1 MSVQDIKTNALK
13 ISLVVILSAFA
24 VEFLIG
30 VYSNSLALVTDSVHA
45 ILDSIVTMVLLV
57 ATKWSTKPPD
67 REHTY
72 GHGKIETMG
81 SFVAG
86 IIILVISLFFV
97 YESIS
102 RFYEPKPEVLPGA
115 LAIIAAAY
123 ALGSIFFRIVILKRA
138 LKKTDGSSLRVDLYH
153 ALMDMGATSVALVG
167 IVFVMIGFYQGDY
180 VAALILGGLLAVLSL
195 KLIHQSGLELT
206 DAVPASMVK
215 KVHDIVN
222 NTAGVMKT
230 ESVQIRRSG
239 SDIFTEITISLSAAS
254 SFEEA
259 HKISANVEKNIKRAI
274 ANSNVTVHFEPTW
287 KDVPADYM
295 INKIASS
302 VQGVRGIHNVSS
314 FSSDN
319 GIFVSLHVMV
329 DRNMSLE
336 DAHNVSDE
344 IEDQIKKS
352 VSNINHITI
361 HLEPYVSIPQIIPV
375 EDITIEEQVKEIIK
389 KYPKVKKIG
398 RVITLHL
405 QDIFKV
411 DIDCSFEKNLTIEE
425 VHDIVS
431 DMESK
436 IKNQIKNAVITIHPE
451 PS

>member
-1 MSVQDIKTNALK
+1 MSAQDIKTNALK
-13 ISLVVILSAFA
+13 ISLAVILSAFA

-57 ATKWSTKPPD
+57 AAKWSTKPPD

-102 RFYEPKPEVLPGA
+102 RFYEPRPEVLPGV

-123 ALGSIFFRIVILKRA
+123 ALGSIFFRVIILKRA

-153 ALMDMGATSVALVG
+153 ALMDMGATTVALIG
-167 IVFVMIGFYQGDY
+167 ILFVMMGFYQGDY
-180 VAALILGGLLAVLSL
+180 IAALILGGLLATLSL

-215 KVHDIVN
+215 KVRDIVN
-222 NTAGVMKT
+222 GTEGVMKT

-259 HKISANVEKNIKRAI
+259 HKISANVEKNIKSVI

-287 KDVPADYM
+287 KDVPADYI
-295 INKIASS
+295 INKVATS
-302 VQGVRGIHNVSS
+302 VQGVKGIHNVSS

-319 GIFVSLHVMV
+319 GIFISLHVMV

-336 DAHNVSDE
+336 DAHNVSDD
-344 IEDQIKKS
+344 IESQVKKS

-361 HLEPYVSIPQIIPV
+361 HLEPYISIPESTPV
-375 EDITIEEQVKEIIK
+375 EDITIEEQVTNIIK
-389 KYPKVKKIG
+389 EYPKVKKIG

-411 DIDCSFEKNLTIEE
+411 DIDCSFEKDLTIEE

-431 DMESK
+431 DIESK

>member
-1 MSVQDIKTNALK
+1 LSVQDIKTNALK
-13 ISLVVILSAFA
+13 ISLAVILSAFA

-57 ATKWSTKPPD
+57 AAKWSTKPPD

-102 RFYEPKPEVLPGA
+102 RFYEPKPEVLPGV
-115 LAIIAAAY
+115 LAIIAAVY
-123 ALGSIFFRIVILKRA
+123 ALGSIFFRITVLKRA
-138 LKKTDGSSLRVDLYH
+138 LKKTEGSSLRVDLYH

-180 VAALILGGLLAVLSL
+180 IAALILGGLLAALSL

-215 KVHDIVN
+215 RVRDIVN
-222 NTAGVMKT
+222 STDGVMKT

-254 SFEEA
+254 SFEDA
-259 HKISANVEKNIKRAI
+259 HKISANVEKNIKNAI

-287 KDVPADYM
+287 KDVPEDY
-295 INKIASS
+295 IITRIASS
-302 VQGVRGIHNVSS
+302 VQGVKDIHNVSS

-319 GIFVSLHVMV
+319 GIFISLHVMV

-344 IEDQIKKS
+344 IENQIKKS
-352 VSNINHITI
+352 ISNINHITI
-361 HLEPYVSIPQIIPV
+361 HLEPYVSIPKSTPV
-375 EDITIEEQVKEIIK
+375 EDITIEDQVTNIIK

-405 QDIFKV
+405 QDIFKI
-411 DIDCSFEKNLTIEE
+411 DIDCSFEKDLTIEE

-436 IKNQIKNAVITIHPE
+436 IKNQIKNVVITIHPE
-451 PS
+451 PI

>member
-1 MSVQDIKTNALK
+1 M
-13 ISLVVILSAFA
+13 ILSAFA

-30 VYSNSLALVTDSVHA
+30 VYSNSLALITDSVHA

-57 ATKWSTKPPD
+57 AAKWSTKPPD

-86 IIILVISLFFV
+86 IIILIISSFFI

-102 RFYEPKPEVLPGA
+102 RFQEPKPEVLPGV

-123 ALGSIFFRIVILKRA
+123 TLGTIFFRIVILRRA
-138 LKKTDGSSLRVDLYH
+138 LQKIEGSSLRVDLYH

-167 IVFVMIGFYQGDY
+167 IVFVIMGFYQGDY
-180 VAALILGGLLAVLSL
+180 IAALILGALLAALSL
-195 KLIHQSGLELT
+195 KLIHKSGLELT
-206 DAVPASMVK
+206 DAVPASMVRR
-215 KVHDIVN
+215 VHDIVD
-222 NTAGVMKT
+222 NTSGVMRT

-259 HKISANVEKNIKRAI
+259 HKISANVEKNIKNAI
-274 ANSNVTVHFEPTW
+274 ANSNVTINFKPTW
-287 KDVPADYM
+287 KDVPADYI
-295 INKIASS
+295 INNVSTS
-302 VQGVRGIHNVSS
+302 VKGVKGIHNVNS
-314 FSSDN
+314 FSAEN
-319 GIFVSLHVMV
+319 GIFISLHVMV
-329 DRNMSLE
+329 DRNMSLK
-336 DAHNVSDE
+336 DAHGVSDE
-344 IEDQIKKS
+344 IESQIKKA
-352 VSNINHITI
+352 VANVNHITI
-361 HLEPYVSIPQIIPV
+361 HLEPYVSIPNSIPI
-375 EDITIEEQVKEIIK
+375 EDITIEEQVTNIIK
-389 KYPKVKKIG
+389 EYPKVKKVG

-405 QDIFKV
+405 QDIFKI
-411 DIDCSFEKNLTIEE
+411 DIDCSFEKDLTIEE

-431 DMESK
+431 EIEGK
-436 IKNQIKNAVITIHPE
+436 IKNQIKNAIVTIHPE

>member
-1 MSVQDIKTNALK
+1 MSLQDIKTNALK
-13 ISLVVILSAFA
+13 ISLAVILSAFA

-30 VYSNSLALVTDSVHA
+30 FASNSLALITDSVHA
-45 ILDSIVTMVLLV
+45 ILDSIVTVVLLI

-86 IIILVISLFFV
+86 IIILIISSFFI

-102 RFYEPKPEVLPGA
+102 RFGEPKPAVLPGI
-115 LAIIAAAY
+115 LAIIAAVY
-123 ALGSIFFRIVILKRA
+123 TLGSIFFRIVILRRA
-138 LKKTDGSSLRVDLYH
+138 LKKTDGSSLRVDFYH

-167 IVFVMIGFYQGDY
+167 IVFVIMGFYQGDY
-180 VAALILGGLLAVLSL
+180 IAALILGGLLAALSL
-195 KLIHQSGLELT
+195 KLIHRSGLELT
-206 DAVPASMVK
+206 DAVPANMVK
-215 KVHDIVN
+215 RVQDIVN
-222 NTAGVMKT
+222 NTVGVMKT

-259 HKISANVEKNIKRAI
+259 HKISANVEKNIKNAI
-274 ANSNVTVHFEPTW
+274 ANSNVTINFKPTW
-287 KDVPADYM
+287 KDVPEDYI
-295 INKIASS
+295 INNVANS
-302 VQGVRGIHNVSS
+302 VKGVKGIHNVNS
-314 FSSDN
+314 FTADN
-319 GIFVSLHVMV
+319 GIFISLHVMV

-336 DAHNVSDE
+336 DAHRVSDE
-344 IEDQIKKS
+344 IESQIKKS
-352 VSNINHITI
+352 VANVNHITI
-361 HLEPYVSIPQIIPV
+361 HLEPYISIPKSIPI
-375 EDITIEEQVKEIIK
+375 EDITIEEQVTNIIK
-389 KYPKVKKIG
+389 EYHKVKKIG

-411 DIDCSFEKNLTIEE
+411 DIDCSFERDLTIEE

-431 DMESK
+431 EIENK
-436 IKNQIKNAVITIHPE
+436 IKNQIKNAIVTIHPE